1 MRVSIM
7 QPYLFPYI
15 GYFQLMAACD
25 LFVAADDAQLT
36 RRGWINRNRI
46 LVNDAPFRVTMPV
59 ATASHRLPI
68 NARQYVFQNRLALRF
83 RHRLMRAYRRAPFFD
98 TAMDIVDDAL
108 DCADPN
114 VATFNVRALRCVA
127 RRLGIHTPVRLASD
141 VSRKDGLSGQ
151 ALVIDRC
158 LRLGAS
164 QYLNPIGGRALYD
177 EAVFA
182 EAGIELRFVEP
193 SVPFYSQFG
202 ARPVPSLSIID
213 VLMFN
218 DLEST
223 RRMLAACKV
232 VAPVEAAATAG
243 EVAFS

>member
-25 LFVAADDAQLT
+25 LFVAADDAQFT

-46 LVNDAPFRVTMPV
+46 LVHDAPFRMTMPL
-59 ATASHRLPI
+59 AAASHRLPI
-68 NARQYVFQNRLALRF
+68 NAREYLFEDRLALRF
-83 RHRLMRAYRRAPFFD
+83 RHRLVRAYRRAPFFD

-114 VATFNVRALRCVA
+114 VATFNVRTLQCVA
-127 RRLGIHTPVRLASD
+127 HRIGIETPIRLASD
-141 VSRKDGLSGQ
+141 VSRPGGLSGQ

-158 LRLGAS
+158 RHLGAT
-164 QYLNPIGGRALYD
+164 QYLNPIGGQALYD
-177 EAVFA
+177 KASFGQ
-182 EAGIELRFVEP
+182 AGIDLRFVEP
-193 SVPFYSQFG
+193 ATPLYPQFG

-223 RRMLAACKV
+223 RTMLGACKV
-232 VAPVEAAATAG
+232 VAPVEATTTAG